1 MKEVNCNVVH
11 NKTAKQQ
18 AIPILNAIKAVLPIE
33 RARMNLKVTCTSAN
47 QAEAFRKSLSQ
58 EHTES
63 ITFDFE
69 KTKDTGVEVYL
80 TIEKSIYRFVQD
92 LLKKERELY
101 ANVSVE
107 LLDPVTFQSSLQF
120 ARQ

>member
-1 MKEVNCNVVH
+1 
-11 NKTAKQQ
+11 
-18 AIPILNAIKAVLPIE
+18 
-33 RARMNLKVTCTSAN
+33 
-47 QAEAFRKSLSQ
+47 
-58 EHTES
+58 
-63 ITFDFE
+63 
-69 KTKDTGVEVYL
+69 VYL
-80 TIEKSIYRFVQD
+80 TIEKSIYRVVQD